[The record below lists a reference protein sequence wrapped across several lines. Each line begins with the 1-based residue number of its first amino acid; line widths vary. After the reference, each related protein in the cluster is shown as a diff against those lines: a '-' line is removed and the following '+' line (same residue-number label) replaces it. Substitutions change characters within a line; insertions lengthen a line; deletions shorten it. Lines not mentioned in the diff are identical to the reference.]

1 MDPGANLEVFRRV
14 NPLSMLGFKPVIT
27 DFVVEMIKIYRNMVG
42 RPELT
47 KSVCG
52 LRDYI
57 GMS

>member
-1 MDPGANLEVFRRV
+1 
-14 NPLSMLGFKPVIT
+14 
-27 DFVVEMIKIYRNMVG
+27 MVG

-52 LRDYI
+52 LRDNI

>member
-1 MDPGANLEVFRRV
+1 
-14 NPLSMLGFKPVIT
+14 MLGFEPLIIDGVGEI
-27 DFVVEMIKIYRNMVG
+27 IKIHRNMVG

-52 LRDYI
+52 LRDNI

>member
-1 MDPGANLEVFRRV
+1 
-14 NPLSMLGFKPVIT
+14 MLGFKPLIT
-27 DFVVEMIKIYRNMVG
+27 ERVGEIKKIYRNMIV

-52 LRDYI
+52 LRDNI

>member
-1 MDPGANLEVFRRV
+1 MDPGANLEVFRSV
-14 NPLSMLGFKPVIT
+14 NPLSMLGFGPLIIERVGEIR
-27 DFVVEMIKIYRNMVG
+27 KIYKSIVG

-52 LRDYI
+52 LRDNI